1 MLWVVGAIERVRK
14 LCQQVGI
21 EKAQARG
28 EKNKQLREMLVS
40 VERLVQQTPD
50 NHFLSTT
57 KNKVKQELIEIEVK
71 RAEWEAIHS
80 FACWH

>member
-40 VERLVQQTPD
+40 VERLVQ
-50 NHFLSTT
+50 
-57 KNKVKQELIEIEVK
+57 
-71 RAEWEAIHS
+71 
-80 FACWH
+80 